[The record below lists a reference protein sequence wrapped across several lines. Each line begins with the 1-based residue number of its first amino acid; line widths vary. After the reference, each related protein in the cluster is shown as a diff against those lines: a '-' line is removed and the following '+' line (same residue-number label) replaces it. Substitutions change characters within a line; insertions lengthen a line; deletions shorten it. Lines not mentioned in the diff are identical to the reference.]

1 MEINIGSVEITIRER
16 HNKRHKPA
24 FLGLIFPNFNPRS
37 YSVNATS
44 IPLGEFVLGTI
55 AYLNADGTPSL
66 DSNGVPIPLAGPITV
81 SDISDTTNLSV
92 VVNSDDTLAVGVG
105 DSAPVPGSGTFN
117 FSDNSPTP
125 LTGTATITYGAAVP
139 VGVPAS
145 LGITFG
151 APQTTAPTS

>member
-44 IPLGEFVLGTI
+44 IPLGEFALGTI

-66 DSNGVPIPLAGPITV
+66 DSNGAPIPLVGPITV

-92 VVNSDDTLAVGVG
+92 VVNSDNTLAVGVG
-105 DSAPVPGSGTFN
+105 DTAPVPGSATFT
-117 FSDNSPTP
+117 FSDASPTP
-125 LTGTATITYGAAVP
+125 FTGTATITYGAAVP
-139 VGVPAS
+139 VGTPAS
-145 LGITFG
+145 LGIVFTGPF
-151 APQTTAPTS
+151 PTAPTS